1 MKIPLRPFF
10 LLALV
15 CAAALTARF
24 AHAQTQTG
32 NAPAQAAPQTSAA
45 TAAAPVVGNWQG
57 TISIGQT
64 KLPIVLK
71 VRQPA
76 PAQLAA
82 TLDSPAQGA
91 TDLPLEHV
99 AYADRIL
106 TFDLNA
112 GSPAHYEGAVSRD
125 GTEIAGHWQ
134 QNGTPL
140 PLNFT
145 RTDTAP
151 NAASAAAPPAIL
163 SNTRRQL
170 QLQPCGLPGTTR
182 DALCGA
188 YEVFEDRAAKT
199 GRKIKLHVLVLPA
212 LVERPAPDPIFYL
225 AGGPGGAASAYA
237 NASFITQMHRT
248 RDVVLVDQRGTGK
261 SNQLQ
266 CNFRGD
272 PNDMRGYFVEGFT
285 PEAVRAC
292 RAELEKT
299 ADLKL
304 YTTTIA
310 MADLDDVRA
319 ALGYDKLNV
328 YGGSYGSTTAL
339 AYLHLYPQHVRTAT
353 VTGVA
358 PLTYPLP
365 LPFGKGV
372 DHAIE
377 RLFTDC
383 AADAKCNAAFPA
395 LRKEWATVVAQLD
408 KGPVTFDT
416 LNPFTGQKQQ
426 VTMTREGF
434 GENVRLLLYQPTVL
448 SLMPLVIHEMA
459 QQDFARFGFF
469 AYQVFRG
476 TDSGIAR
483 GMQLSVLCAE
493 DIPYI
498 KESDIAPALAG
509 TFYGETRTRLYMK
522 VCEQWPRGEVPAK
535 FREPIKSDIPVLMLS
550 GELDPVTPPDAATPL
565 LKGLPNA
572 RQIIL
577 RNATH
582 NTYDCAERLAREFI
596 DKGTT
601 QGLDFACAE
610 QIKRLPFLTA
620 LPPLPLPK

>member
-1 MKIPLRPFF
+1 MKTPLRSFL

-15 CAAALTARF
+15 CAASLPARF
-24 AHAQTQTG
+24 VRAQTQTG
-32 NAPAQAAPQTSAA
+32 NAPAQTAPQT
-45 TAAAPVVGNWQG
+45 TAAPVVGNWQG
-57 TISIGQT
+57 MVVLGQAQ
-64 KLPIVLK
+64 LRIVLK
-71 VRQPA
+71 VTQTA
-76 PAQLAA
+76 AGQFAA
-82 TLDSPAQGA
+82 TLDSPDQGA

-99 AYADRIL
+99 TFADRIL
-106 TFDLNA
+106 SFDLNA
-112 GSPAHYEGAVSRD
+112 GSPAHYEGVVSRD
-125 GTEIAGHWQ
+125 ASEINGRLH
-134 QNGTPL
+134 QNAQAFPL
-140 PLNFT
+140 IFT
-145 RTDTAP
+145 RADHAP
-151 NAASAAAPPAIL
+151 AQVAPPPAIL
-163 SNTRRQL
+163 ANTHRQI
-170 QLQPCGLPGTTR
+170 QLQPCALPGVTK
-182 DALCGA
+182 DALCGS
-188 YEVFEDRAAKT
+188 YEVLEDRAVKT
-199 GRKIKLHVLVLPA
+199 GRKLKLNVLVLPA
-212 LVERPAPDPIFYL
+212 LVDKPAPDPIFYL
-225 AGGPGGAASAYA
+225 AGGPGGAATAYA
-237 NASFITQMHRT
+237 SADFIMQLHRT

-272 PNDMRGYFVEGFT
+272 PNDMKGYFVEGMT
-285 PEAVRAC
+285 LEGVRAC

-299 ADLKL
+299 ADLRL

-310 MADLDDVRA
+310 MADLDDVRS
-319 ALGYDKLNV
+319 ALGYDKINV

-358 PLTYPLP
+358 PLDYKLP

-377 RLFTDC
+377 RLLADC
-383 AADAKCNAAFPA
+383 AADAKCNAAFPD
-395 LRKEWATVVAQLD
+395 LRKEWAAVVAQMD

-416 LNPFTGQKQQ
+416 LNPVTGQKQQ

-434 GENVRLLLYQPTVL
+434 GENVRLMLYQPTVL

-459 QQDFARFGFF
+459 QQNFARFAFF

-476 TDSGIAR
+476 TDAGIAR
-483 GMQLSVLCAE
+483 GMQLSVICAE

-498 KESDIAPALAG
+498 KESDIAPALSH

-522 VCEQWPRGEVPAK
+522 ACAQWPHGEVPAK

-582 NTYDCAERLAREFI
+582 NIYDCAEHLAREFI
-596 DKGTT
+596 DKGTA

-610 QIKRLPFLTA
+610 QIKRLPFLTT
-620 LPPLPLPK
+620 LPPLPIPQ